1 MFITKSQEIFLYS
14 AALAVAITVLI
25 WSLSSTSSQVT
36 QKSTSR
42 SDNQTGGSSPALI
55 NSNLHLRGSCRTSGP
70 KGDIGPTGPPGPR
83 GLNGSQGKQGPAG
96 TPGPKGDI
104 GPTGPP
110 GPRGLNG
117 SQGKQGPAGTPG
129 PSPRGPTGPVVSPK
143 ASGTGAP
150 ISSSPST
157 PATNATTSSSS
168 SSSPSTSASTLSSQ
182 TANDSNTSLPPY
194 FY

>member
-55 NSNLHLRGSCRTSGP
+55 NSNLHLRGPAGPPGP

-143 ASGTGAP
+143 ASGYWSSHIIIAIYSSYQCHHVVVIII
-150 ISSSPST
+150 ISIYLSQYLII
-157 PATNATTSSSS
+157 TNC
-168 SSSPSTSASTLSSQ
+168 
-182 TANDSNTSLPPY
+182 
-194 FY
+194 

>member
-25 WSLSSTSSQVT
+25 WSLSPTSSQVT

-42 SDNQTGGSSPALI
+42 SDNQTGGLSPALI
-55 NSNLHLRGSCRTSGP
+55 NSNLHLRGPAGPPGP

-117 SQGKQGPAGTPG
+117 SQGKQGPAGPPG
-129 PSPRGPTGPVVSPK
+129 QARGRQVLSFHQSFRYWSSHIIIAIYSSYQCHHVVIIIIIIII
-143 ASGTGAP
+143 
-150 ISSSPST
+150 ISIY
-157 PATNATTSSSS
+157 
-168 SSSPSTSASTLSSQ
+168 LSQ
-182 TANDSNTSLPPY
+182 
-194 FY
+194 

>member
-1 MFITKSQEIFLYS
+1 ITKSQEIFLYS

-25 WSLSSTSSQVT
+25 WSLSPTSSQVT

-55 NSNLHLRGSCRTSGP
+55 NSNLHLRG
-70 KGDIGPTGPPGPR
+70 
-83 GLNGSQGKQGPAG
+83 PAG
-96 TPGPKGDI
+96 PPGPKGDI

-157 PATNATTSSSS
+157 PATNAITSSS